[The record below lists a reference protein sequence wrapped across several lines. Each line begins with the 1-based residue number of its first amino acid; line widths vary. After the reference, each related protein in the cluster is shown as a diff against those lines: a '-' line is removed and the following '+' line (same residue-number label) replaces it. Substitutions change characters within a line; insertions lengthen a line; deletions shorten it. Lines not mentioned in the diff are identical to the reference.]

1 MKQRF
6 FKADSISFPIINGYK
21 PDSYK
26 EENIMAKVLVIAD
39 IKQGV
44 LKGSTAELLSKAKAL
59 GAETAVVAIGSNIES
74 LIPDLANAGS
84 DTQYIADDPGLELF
98 SAGPYA
104 SCVVDAA
111 KQFGANLIW
120 FGFSESGK
128 AAAPRVAA
136 QLDVACATDIT
147 DIILSGDQIEITRP
161 AIANKVIQRV
171 KTNTEQLVAVVRAGA
186 FEAAEGISGTEN
198 VVKLSPPAPDLK
210 AVIKEILSDA
220 SGEIDLADAD
230 VVISVGRGVKDE
242 AGADLVKELAND
254 LKAGFG
260 SSRAM
265 VDAGF
270 MPHNKQV
277 GQTGK
282 IVAPG
287 LYMAIGISGAIQH
300 LAGMNGSKVILAV
313 NKDPEAPIFN
323 VADYGIVGDLFEVVP
338 ILREEINKVRT

>member
-1 MKQRF
+1 M
-6 FKADSISFPIINGYK
+6 P
-21 PDSYK
+21 
-26 EENIMAKVLVIAD
+26 KVLVVAD
-39 IKQGV
+39 IKQGD
-44 LKGSTAELLSKAKAL
+44 LKSSTSELLSKAKAI

-74 LIPDLANAGS
+74 LSSDLANTGS
-84 DTQYIADDPGLELF
+84 DTQYIADDPGMELF

-111 KQFGANLIW
+111 RQFNADMIW
-120 FGFSESGK
+120 FGFSESSK
-128 AAAPRVAA
+128 AVAPRVAA
-136 QLDVACATDIT
+136 QLDAACATEIT
-147 DIILSGDQIEITRP
+147 DVMLEGDTIEVVRP
-161 AIANKVIQRV
+161 AITNKVIQRV
-171 KTNTEQLVAVVRAGA
+171 KINTDKLVAIVRAGA
-186 FEAAEGISGTEN
+186 FEAAQDITGTEN
-198 VVKLSPPAPDLK
+198 VVKLSPPESDLK
-210 AVIKEILSDA
+210 AVIKELVSDA

-230 VVISVGRGVKDE
+230 IVISVGRGAKDQ
-242 AGADLVKELAND
+242 AGIDLVKELAND

-265 VDAGF
+265 VDGGF
-270 MPHNKQV
+270 MAHNKQV

-282 IVAPG
+282 IVAPT

-338 ILREEINKVRT
+338 ILREEINKLRT

>member
-1 MKQRF
+1 
-6 FKADSISFPIINGYK
+6 
-21 PDSYK
+21 
-26 EENIMAKVLVIAD
+26 MANVLVIAD

-44 LKGSTAELLSKAKAL
+44 LKGSTAELLSKAKAI
-59 GAETAVVAIGSNIES
+59 GAETAVVAIGSGLES
-74 LIPDLANAGS
+74 LIPDLVSAGS
-84 DTQYIADDPGLELF
+84 DTQYIADDPMLELF
-98 SAGPYA
+98 SAGPCA

-111 KQFGANLIW
+111 KQFGADLIW

-136 QLDVACATDIT
+136 QLDAACATEIT
-147 DIILSGDQIEITRP
+147 DVMLDGDHIEIVRP
-161 AIANKVIQRV
+161 AIANKVMQRV
-171 KTNTEQLVAVVRAGA
+171 KINTKKLVAVVRAGA
-186 FEAAEGISGTEN
+186 FEAAEAITGTEN
-198 VVKLSPPAPDLK
+198 VVRLTAPAPDLK
-210 AVIKEILSDA
+210 AVIKELLSDA

-230 VVISVGRGVKDE
+230 VVVSVGRGAKDQ
-242 AGADLVKELAND
+242 AGVDLVKELAAD

-265 VDAGF
+265 VDGGF
-270 MPHNKQV
+270 MAHNKQV

-282 IVAPG
+282 IVAPT

-300 LAGMNGSKVILAV
+300 LAGMSGSQVILAV

-338 ILREEINKVRT
+338 ILREEIKKLRA

>member
-1 MKQRF
+1 
-6 FKADSISFPIINGYK
+6 
-21 PDSYK
+21 
-26 EENIMAKVLVIAD
+26 MANVLVIAD
-39 IKQGV
+39 VKQGV
-44 LKGSTAELLSKAKAL
+44 LKGSTTELLSKARTL
-59 GAETAVVAIGSNIES
+59 GAKTAVVAIGSGLEA
-74 LIPDLANAGS
+74 LIPDLVSAGS
-84 DTQYIADDPGLELF
+84 DTQYVADDPKLEPF

-111 KQFGANLIW
+111 KQFNADHIW

-136 QLDVACATDIT
+136 QLDAACATEIT
-147 DIILSGDQIEITRP
+147 DVMLQGDQIEIIRP
-161 AIANKVIQRV
+161 AIANKVMQRV
-171 KTNTEQLVAVVRAGA
+171 KINTKQLVAVVRAGA
-186 FEAAEGISGTEN
+186 FEATEAITGTEN
-198 VVKLSPPAPDLK
+198 VVRLSTPEPDLK
-210 AVIKEILSDA
+210 AVIKELLSDA

-230 VVISVGRGVKDE
+230 VVVSVGRGAKDQ
-242 AGADLVKELAND
+242 AGVDLVKELAAD

-265 VDAGF
+265 VDGGF
-270 MPHNKQV
+270 MAHNKQV

-282 IVAPG
+282 IVAPT

-300 LAGMNGSKVILAV
+300 LAGMSGSQVILAV

-338 ILREEINKVRT
+338 ILREEIKKLRN

>member
-1 MKQRF
+1 
-6 FKADSISFPIINGYK
+6 
-21 PDSYK
+21 
-26 EENIMAKVLVIAD
+26 MAKVLVVAE
-39 IKQGV
+39 IKQGA
-44 LKGSTAELLSKAKAL
+44 LKSSTTELLSKAKAI

-74 LIPDLANAGS
+74 LVPDLAGAGS

-111 KQFGANLIW
+111 RQSGASLIW
-120 FGFSESGK
+120 FGFSESSK
-128 AAAPRVAA
+128 AVAPRVAA
-136 QLDVACATDIT
+136 QLDAACATEINKVTLD
-147 DIILSGDQIEITRP
+147 GDQIEIVRP
-161 AIANKVIQRV
+161 AITNKVMQRV
-171 KTNTEQLVAVVRAGA
+171 KVNTGQLVAVVRAGA
-186 FEAAEGISGTEN
+186 FEATEGITGTEN
-198 VVKLSPPAPDLK
+198 VVKLSPPETDLK

-230 VVISVGRGVKDE
+230 IVISVGRGAKDQT
-242 AGADLVKELAND
+242 GIDLVKGLADD
-254 LKAGFG
+254 LQAGFG

-265 VDAGF
+265 VDGGF
-270 MPHNKQV
+270 MAHNKQV

-282 IVAPG
+282 IVAPT

-300 LAGMNGSKVILAV
+300 LAGMSGSKVILAV

-338 ILREEINKVRT
+338 ILREEIRKIRS

>member
-1 MKQRF
+1 
-6 FKADSISFPIINGYK
+6 
-21 PDSYK
+21 
-26 EENIMAKVLVIAD
+26 MAKVLVIAE

-44 LKGSTAELLSKAKAL
+44 IKSSTAELLSKAKAI

-74 LIPDLANAGS
+74 LIPGLVSAGS
-84 DTQYIADDPGLELF
+84 DRQYVADDPGLELF

-128 AAAPRVAA
+128 AVAPRVAA
-136 QLDVACATDIT
+136 QLDAACATEIT
-147 DIILSGDQIEITRP
+147 DVMLQGAQIEVIRP
-161 AIANKVIQRV
+161 AITNKVMQRV
-171 KTNTEQLVAVVRAGA
+171 KVNIEQLVAVVRAGA
-186 FEAAEGISGTEN
+186 FEATEGITGTEN

-210 AVIKEILSDA
+210 AVIKDLISDA
-220 SGEIDLADAD
+220 SGDIDLADAD
-230 VVISVGRGVKDE
+230 IVISVGRGAKDQ
-242 AGADLVKELAND
+242 AGIDLVKELAND

-265 VDAGF
+265 VDGGF
-270 MPHNKQV
+270 MPHGKQV

-282 IVAPG
+282 IVAPN
-287 LYMAIGISGAIQH
+287 LYMAFGISGAIQH

-338 ILREEINKVRT
+338 ILREEIKKIRA

>member
-1 MKQRF
+1 
-6 FKADSISFPIINGYK
+6 
-21 PDSYK
+21 
-26 EENIMAKVLVIAD
+26 MAKVLVIAE
-39 IKQGV
+39 IKHGV
-44 LKGSTAELLSKAKAL
+44 IKSSTAELLSKAKAI

-74 LIPDLANAGS
+74 LIPDLVSAGS
-84 DTQYIADDPGLELF
+84 DSQYVADDPGLELF

-128 AAAPRVAA
+128 AVAPRVAV
-136 QLDVACATDIT
+136 QLDAACATEIT
-147 DIILSGDQIEITRP
+147 DVMLQENQIEVTRP
-161 AIANKVIQRV
+161 AITNKVMQRV
-171 KTNTEQLVAVVRAGA
+171 KVNGDQLVAVVRAGA
-186 FEAAEGISGTEN
+186 FEAAEGITGTEN
-198 VVKLSPPAPDLK
+198 VVKLSAPASDLK
-210 AVIKEILSDA
+210 AVINELLSDA

-230 VVISVGRGVKDE
+230 IVVSVGRGAKDQ
-242 AGADLVKELAND
+242 AGIDLVKELAND
-254 LKAGFG
+254 LQAGFG

-270 MPHNKQV
+270 MSHGKQV

-282 IVAPG
+282 IVAPT
-287 LYMAIGISGAIQH
+287 LYMAFGISGAIQH

-338 ILREEINKVRT
+338 ILREEIKKIR

>member
-1 MKQRF
+1 
-6 FKADSISFPIINGYK
+6 
-21 PDSYK
+21 
-26 EENIMAKVLVIAD
+26 MAKVLVIAD
-39 IKQGV
+39 IHQGA
-44 LKGSTAELLSKAKAL
+44 LKSSTAELLSKAKAV
-59 GAETAVVAIGSNIES
+59 GAETAVAAIGSNIES
-74 LIPDLANAGS
+74 LIPEFVKAGA
-84 DTQYIADDPGLELF
+84 DRQYVADDPGLTLF

-111 KQFGANLIW
+111 EQFGADMVW

-128 AAAPRVAA
+128 AVAPRVAA
-136 QLDVACATDIT
+136 QLDAACANEIT
-147 DIILSGDQIEITRP
+147 DVMFEGDHIEVIRP
-161 AIANKVIQRV
+161 AITNKVTQRV
-171 KTNTEQLVAVVRAGA
+171 KINTGKLVAVVRAGA
-186 FEAAEGISGTEN
+186 FEAAEGITGTEK

-210 AVIKEILSDA
+210 AVIKELVSDA

-230 VVISVGRGVKDE
+230 IVISVGRGAKDQ
-242 AGADLVKELAND
+242 AGIDLVKELAND
-254 LKAGFG
+254 LKAAFG

-270 MPHNKQV
+270 MPHSKQV

-282 IVAPG
+282 IVAPA

-300 LAGMNGSKVILAV
+300 LAGMSGSKVILAV

-338 ILREEINKVRT
+338 ILRGEIRKIR